1 MKNNFLKT
9 LARTIKNRPALAL
22 RYDSS
27 MALYAA
33 KEDEAPISEK
43 SVKGNMKLDL
53 VAFFTAFAALHIVF
67 YAFACFWR
75 RKKNK
80 RNKK

>member
-1 MKNNFLKT
+1 MKNNFFKT
-9 LARTIKNRPALAL
+9 LARTIKKRPAIAL

-33 KEDEAPISEK
+33 KEDVEPISEK
-43 SVKGNMKLDL
+43 NVKGNMKLDL
-53 VAFFTAFAALHIVF
+53 VTFFTAFAALNIAMHAIT
-67 YAFACFWR
+67 CFWR

-80 RNKK
+80 KKKK